1 MQAWDYHN
9 QTKHSPQSVRQNV
22 HFLDWDNRPLP
33 FKIYPDLEPIALPQ
47 DTAQTGVAALSA
59 ISASSVPERSITPD
73 LATLTSLLFFSAGI
87 VRRRQYPG
95 GEMLYRAAACTG
107 ALYEIELYVACG
119 ELPDLAAGLYHF
131 NPGDLSLR
139 RLREGDFR
147 GVLAG
152 ATGADR
158 VIEHAAAILISTGTY
173 WRNAWKYQ
181 ARTYRHFGWD
191 NGTIIANLLAMAAA
205 QGLPAKLFC
214 GFVDAQVNG
223 LLALDTQREVA
234 LTLLAVGHT
243 EEKAPAAITAPPLNL
258 ETVPVSKQEVDY
270 PLMRAMHEA
279 TSLATVKAPPPVE
292 HALACSNT
300 LKRIP

>member
-33 FKIYPDLEPIALPQ
+33 FKIYPDLEPVPLPR
-47 DTAQTGVAALSA
+47 DTPQSGVAALSA
-59 ISASSVPERSITPD
+59 IAVSSVPERNVTPD
-73 LATLTSLLFFSAGI
+73 LAALTSLLFFSAGI
-87 VRRRQYPG
+87 SRRRQYPG

-147 GVLAG
+147 GVLVA
-152 ATGADR
+152 ATGGDP
-158 VIEHAAAILISTGTY
+158 VIEHAPAVVISTGTY

-181 ARTYRHFGWD
+181 SRTYRHFGWD
-191 NGTIIANLLAMAAA
+191 NGTMIANVVAMAAA
-205 QGLPAKLFC
+205 LGLPAKLFY

-223 LLALDTQREVA
+223 LLDLDTQREVA
-234 LTLLAVGHT
+234 LTLLAVGRAV
-243 EEKAPAAITAPPLNL
+243 EKTPAPIAAPSLNL
-258 ETVPVSKQEVDY
+258 ETVP
-270 PLMRAMHEA
+270 L
-279 TSLATVKAPPPVE
+279 
-292 HALACSNT
+292 
-300 LKRIP
+300 